1 MFVRKKMHSLEELV
15 ARDHP
20 IAAFRT
26 NHGGVMPDTKAKYTT
41 CGRRNPAAYS
51 FNQLVFED
59 SQ

>member
-26 NHGGVMPDTKAKYTT
+26 NHGGVMTDTKAKYTT
-41 CGRRNPAAYS
+41 FGRRNPAAYS

>member
-1 MFVRKKMHSLEELV
+1 MFVRKKMHSLDELV

-20 IAAFRT
+20 IAAFRMD
-26 NHGGVMPDTKAKYTT
+26 HGGVMTDTKAKYTT
-41 CGRRNPAAYS
+41 FGRRNPAAYS

>member
-26 NHGGVMPDTKAKYTT
+26 NHGGVMPDTKAKDTT
-41 CGRRNPAAYS
+41 CRRRNPAAYS